1 MEAEGELLLAGGGHS
16 HSLVLRIW
24 AMARRHWQ
32 RRPAARITL
41 ISRHSTAPYSG
52 LVPALVAGLVG
63 EQAGA
68 IDLRRLCLVAGVTFV
83 QAEITGLNLQT
94 RELHLEA
101 RPSLRWDW
109 LSLDVGAET
118 NELAGAAMAV
128 KPLDPFLEW
137 CRQLDQTN
145 LRIKGGGAAAV
156 ELALALRGR
165 GLKPELLL
173 RGAELHLGSRA
184 ANRVGVTRGTL
195 EERRD
200 PLAIL

>member
-1 MEAEGELLLAGGGHS
+1 M
-16 HSLVLRIW
+16 
-24 AMARRHWQ
+24 Q
-32 RRPAARITL
+32 AA
-41 ISRHSTAPYSG
+41 
-52 LVPALVAGLVG
+52 
-63 EQAGA
+63 
-68 IDLRRLCLVAGVTFV
+68 
-83 QAEITGLNLQT
+83 ITGLNLQS

-137 CRQLDQTN
+137 CRQLDQPN

-165 GLKPELLL
+165 RLKPVLLL
-173 RGAELHLGSRA
+173 RGADGAVQDIGGYRCAAPHSRNRKPQAAARAQGHAEAMGGSLWGARA
-184 ANRVGVTRGTL
+184 
-195 EERRD
+195 
-200 PLAIL
+200 I